1 MEGYLEK
8 KSGGKEGRTKIKV
21 LEKWDKRFFVLPKG
35 DGSELHYFKKA
46 DDYRDGKTPLGS
58 LECRGATVF
67 LKEVKGQ
74 TFRFTVPARLHC
86 FVQDTICVRQYSVY

>member
-1 MEGYLEK
+1 MRQVACHGARDPP
-8 KSGGKEGRTKIKV
+8 S
-21 LEKWDKRFFVLPKG
+21 WDMYVTCHQ
-35 DGSELHYFKKA
+35 LHYFKKG

-58 LECRGATVF
+58 LECSGATVF

-74 TFRFTVPARLHC
+74 TFRFTVPARLHY